1 MSADIAPANQKVK
14 SKTDKRHLRRKLLVE
29 EFFGGTFHNLINPS
43 DGVKKI
49 LRKIKRIELLIS
61 EAAAEDKTKRINN
74 VDKAVLIVAVW
85 ELAIEKKTP
94 PKVIIDE
101 AVELA
106 KEFGSESSPGFVNGI
121 LGTILKKQKTKNG
134 EHSKI

>member
-29 EFFGGTFHNLINPS
+29 EFFGGTFRKLDNPS
-43 DGVKKI
+43 PAA
-49 LRKIKRIELLIS
+49 KRILKHQKTIDSLMT
-61 EAAAEDKTKRINN
+61 EASAEGETRRINKL
-74 VDKAVLIVAVW
+74 DRAVLTVAIW
-85 ELAIEKKTP
+85 EMAIEKKTP

-121 LGTILKKQKTKNG
+121 LGNILKKQ
-134 EHSKI
+134 

>member
-1 MSADIAPANQKVK
+1 VK
-14 SKTDKRHLRRKLLVE
+14 SKIDSRHLKRKQLVIE
-29 EFFGGTFHNLINPS
+29 LFGGTFHNLINPS

-121 LGTILKKQKTKNG
+121 LGTIYESTVV
-134 EHSKI
+134 

>member
-1 MSADIAPANQKVK
+1 MK
-14 SKTDKRHLRRKLLVE
+14 SKIDLRHLKRKRLVE

-43 DGVKKI
+43 IDAKKI
-49 LRKIKRIELLIS
+49 LRKIKRIELLMS
-61 EAAAEDKTKRINN
+61 EAAAEGKTKRINK
-74 VDKAVLIVAVW
+74 VDKAILTVSIW
-85 ELAIEKKTP
+85 ELAIEKRTP

-121 LGTILKKQKTKNG
+121 LGTILKKQITRNN
-134 EHSKI
+134 EHPKI

>member
-1 MSADIAPANQKVK
+1 MRQLFRKICYRRVK
-14 SKTDKRHLRRKLLVE
+14 SKIDSRHLKRKQLVIE
-29 EFFGGTFHNLINPS
+29 LFGGTFHNLINPS

-49 LRKIKRIELLIS
+49 LRRIKRIELLIS
-61 EAAAEDKTKRINN
+61 EAAAEGKTKRINN

-121 LGTILKKQKTKNG
+121 LGTILKKQ
-134 EHSKI
+134 

>member
-1 MSADIAPANQKVK
+1 MK
-14 SKTDKRHLRRKLLVE
+14 SKIDPRHLKRKQLVV
-29 EFFGGTFHNLINPS
+29 EFFSGSFHNLISPTI
-43 DGVKKI
+43 GAKKI
-49 LRKIKRIELLIS
+49 LRKIKRIESLIS
-61 EAAAEDKTKRINN
+61 QAAIESQTKRINKI
-74 VDKAVLIVAVW
+74 DKAVLIVSIW

-121 LGTILKKQKTKNG
+121 LGAILKVQKGTKTYKKVQEG
-134 EHSKI
+134 K

>member
-1 MSADIAPANQKVK
+1 MSADIAPAIQKVK
-14 SKTDKRHLRRKLLVE
+14 SKTDKRHLIRKLLVE
-29 EFFGGTFHNLINPS
+29 EFFGSTFRKLVNPS
-43 DGVKKI
+43 PQAKKI
-49 LRKIKRIELLIS
+49 LRKIKRVELLIS

-74 VDKAVLIVAVW
+74 VDRAVLIVAVW
-85 ELAIEKKTP
+85 ELAIEKRTP

-121 LGTILKKQKTKNG
+121 LGTILKKN